1 MRNFDIG
8 LAMVAARIASSETER
23 EQAIREKRKKKPPGG
38 TLKVLRGEP
47 TPGSSAESPGVKSP
61 NGWTLTRQ
69 DGSVVRIG
77 KGEIVHSPGCERK
90 TIPSK

>member
-8 LAMVAARIASSETER
+8 FAMVAARIASSEIER
-23 EQAIREKRKKKPPGG
+23 EQAIREKRKKKHSGR
-38 TLKVLRGEP
+38 TLEVVRGEP
-47 TPGSSAESPGVKSP
+47 SPGSPAEPQGVKPFS
-61 NGWTLTRQ
+61 GWTRTRQ

-77 KGEIVHSPGCERK
+77 MGEAGHPPGRERK